1 MLSNLKIGT
10 RLIVGF
16 ALMNFMVLWIGAAG
30 LYNDLV
36 FARSVVELGEKGS
49 SAAGDV
55 AKIENGVWQLRYG
68 IAQYIAVPDPAARG
82 AIVKDTAKWQV
93 QIDDALRRLGASSNT
108 TADERQAIAAFV
120 ENYRQYSDAR
130 PKWLQ
135 LYGEGKIEE
144 AAEWRSKTILKT
156 GADMV
161 RALENLVDS
170 QRKASNEAQQQA
182 IASSETMRWLTI
194 ASVLVA
200 LGLGVFSAWILGRSI
215 TKPLR
220 RAVRV
225 TRQVADGDLTMRL
238 EAGYRDEIGLLMQAM
253 KDMNDS
259 LAKVVGHVRVGTD
272 TIATAAGQIA
282 AGNQDLSARTEEQAS
297 ALQET
302 AAAMEQLTG
311 TVKQNADN
319 ARQANRF
326 THSACDVAVKGGAMV
341 EQVVETMDSINASSR
356 KIVDI
361 ISVIDGIAF
370 QTNILA
376 LNAAVEAAR
385 AGEQGRGFA
394 VVAAE
399 VRSLA
404 QRSASAAKEI
414 KALIDASVSRVQAGT
429 QLVGQTG
436 ATMQEV
442 VDSIKRVTT
451 IMEEIAAASQEQTL
465 GIEQVNQAI
474 AQMDLVTQQ
483 NAGLVEQAA
492 SAAVALQEQA
502 GGLVEAVSVFR
513 LDADADAAR
522 VISESQQSSRKTVET
537 LKGASRPALPA

>member
-16 ALMNFMVLWIGAAG
+16 ALMNFMILWIGGAG
-30 LYNDLV
+30 LYNDTV
-36 FARSVVELGEKGS
+36 FLARVAELGEKGA
-49 SAAGDV
+49 SAASHV

-68 IAQYIAVPDPAARG
+68 ISQFIAVPDPASRA
-82 AIVKDTAKWQV
+82 AIVKDTAKWQA
-93 QIDDALRRLGASSNT
+93 QIDEALQRWSASPKI
-108 TADERQAIAAFV
+108 TAGQRQAMAAFV
-120 ENYRQYSDAR
+120 ESYRQYSDAR

-135 LYGEGKIEE
+135 LYGEGRIEE
-144 AAEWRSKTILKT
+144 AAEWRSSTILKT
-156 GADMV
+156 GAEMV
-161 RALENLVDS
+161 RAVENLVDL
-170 QRKASNEAQQQA
+170 QRKASDEAQREA
-182 IASSETMRWLTI
+182 VADSETVRWLTL
-194 ASVLVA
+194 ASVAFAV
-200 LGLGVFSAWILGRSI
+200 GVGVFSAWVLGRSI
-215 TKPLR
+215 TNPLSK
-220 RAVRV
+220 AVRM
-225 TRQVADGDLTMRL
+225 TRRVADGDLTLKL
-238 EAGYRDEIGLLMQAM
+238 EERHRDETGLLMQAI

-259 LAKVVGHVRVGTD
+259 LAKVVGHVRLGTD

-311 TVKQNADN
+311 TVKQNAEN

-436 ATMQEV
+436 ATMQEI
-442 VDSIKRVTT
+442 VDSIKRVTN

-492 SAAVALQEQA
+492 AAAIALQEQA
-502 GGLVEAVSVFR
+502 GGLVEAVRVFR

-522 VISESQQSSRKTVET
+522 VILEWQQSSRQAVQT
-537 LKGASRPALPA
+537 LKGAGQPALPA